1 MGLLNS
7 LAGKVLGSTNGIA
20 LAAMEIFNKNGGLS
34 GILDQ
39 FKAAGFSEQVASW
52 VGLGD
57 NLPISAEQITRALG
71 DDQLAKIATK
81 LNIEP
86 AVLSNKIA
94 QHLPSIVDKMTP
106 NGEVGANSNNLLGV
120 MLSLLKQQN

>member
-7 LAGKVLGSTNGIA
+7 LAGKVLGNTNGIA
-20 LAAMEIFNKNGGLS
+20 LAAMEMFNKNGGLV

-52 VGLGD
+52 VGQGD
-57 NLPISAEQITRALG
+57 NLPISAEQITRVLG

-86 AVLSNKIA
+86 TVLSNKIA

>member
-7 LAGKVLGSTNGIA
+7 LAGKVLGNTNGIA
-20 LAAMEIFNKNGGLS
+20 LAAMEMFNKNGGLV

-52 VGLGD
+52 VGHGD
-57 NLPISAEQITRALG
+57 NLPISAEQITRVLG

-86 AVLSNKIA
+86 TVLSNKIA

>member
-39 FKAAGFSEQVASW
+39 FKAADFSEQVASW

-71 DDQLAKIATK
+71 GDQLAKIATK

>member
-71 DDQLAKIATK
+71 GDQLAKIATK

>member
-7 LAGKVLGSTNGIA
+7 LAGKVLGSSNGLA
-20 LAAMEIFNKNGGLS
+20 LAAMEMFNKNGGLV